1 MEELQLKKIIEG
13 ALLAAGQPLDEKRLL
28 SLFESAEAEDV
39 DSADVTIENIK
50 KVIDL
55 ITLECEGR
63 GFELKQV
70 GSGWR
75 FQVREE
81 TAPWVNRLWEEK
93 PQKYSRALL
102 ETLALIA
109 YRQPITRGDIEEI
122 RGVAVSSHIIKT
134 LTEREWVKV
143 VGHRDVP
150 GRPSLYATTRAFLDY
165 FNLSSLEE
173 LPSLGELA
181 DIDQLNPELDLNA
194 ELQNIDND
202 DADQSDDS
210 TSDASAVP
218 EVDVDGEQKNS
229 DAELG
234 SDAELESD
242 SDVQA
247 PSQDLDSEIN
257 DVAAAEIEFAGDFA
271 DDSLE
276 ERESDYSDE
285 VIDDTTAVAE
295 ENLEQLDDSDTSIRA
310 ENLREKDENS
320 EDVEVESDDSQLD
333 ELPDESESVSD
344 EYFAEPNTDFA
355 EPGPDLAEPDPEDK
369 CFDDEPTD
377 LESDENNLSGYAV
390 NRASSSLFGDDSDT
404 VVEVD
409 QDSADTVIST
419 EQDNDE
425 LVAESAE
432 DADDA
437 QLEDS
442 ETNSAGDTVT
452 QDSDESSGEL
462 ESAPEKPPVK
472 SLFDAS

>member
-39 DSADVTIENIK
+39 DSADVTIEDIK

-210 TSDASAVP
+210 TSDANAVP
-218 EVDVDGEQKNS
+218 EVDVDGEQK
-229 DAELG
+229 D

-295 ENLEQLDDSDTSIRA
+295 EDLEQLDDSDTSIGA
-310 ENLREKDENS
+310 ENLREEDENS

-333 ELPDESESVSD
+333 ELPDESESVLD